1 MAIETDNEGIVP
13 PGRDADVFSL
23 LRCFPEEVRQQ
34 NQSLLRSSRGRGHP
48 SRWTF
53 YLLGQHPPATNPEF
67 PTIKAGGRQSRFT
80 QDDDALWPRPTN
92 WWIKHGPKPLPI
104 LSNTLLPKDIRSHRA
119 VPHGHSKPGLHTPWR
134 LDLSTS
140 LHVSAHPARMSNVV
154 VAQRLRT
161 VKTAIPIWT
170 SSYIKSRDDGILAP
184 PQDDLSAGTS
194 RPPQKNQIDDQQSLE

>member
-1 MAIETDNEGIVP
+1 M
-13 PGRDADVFSL
+13 
-23 LRCFPEEVRQQ
+23 CFPSLGASRKKLGNKTRAFYDPQEVGVTPLAGPSIFSDNTLRR
-34 NQSLLRSSRGRGHP
+34 LTRSSQRLKLVVDNRGLPRTTTHYG
-48 SRWTF
+48 
-53 YLLGQHPPATNPEF
+53 LG
-67 PTIKAGGRQSRFT
+67 
-80 QDDDALWPRPTN
+80 RPT
-92 WWIKHGPKPLPI
+92 GGLSTGRSPYLF